1 MSNINHPTADT
12 FAPLT
17 LRQNLRLLP
26 FRLYEP
32 FAVFFGTLF
41 NREGRS
47 WNRTKHLVE
56 LRYRLGRKWEDART
70 LQSYLGTTT
79 TQAYEAWALANG
91 QEVLTDVLAEG
102 ARIHWIGPRRDTKN
116 DRVFLYFHGG
126 GLVWP
131 AHAGFFSFLKGLQD
145 DVKNTIGDIGI
156 AFLNYSLA
164 PDAPLPTQ
172 LRQAN
177 AAITHLLG
185 RGIAPSHI
193 IVGGDSVGGN
203 LTLGLGAHI
212 MRPLASIPAPPV
224 LSEPLG
230 GALLNSAWAT
240 FNTYA
245 PSYKRNDALDMVPSS
260 AYAFLAQQIGPGITP
275 ELRDY
280 VEPGTAPASWFE
292 GLDRVYG
299 RVLVTAGENE
309 ALFDQIIDLKGKL
322 EQHVRDTSTFVE
334 PGGVH
339 MNAMDAFW
347 VGEGR
352 SGQDFYKMVSWISE
366 TFKA

>member
-1 MSNINHPTADT
+1 MSNIDQPAADA

-17 LRQNLRLLP
+17 LRQKFQLLP
-26 FRLYEP
+26 FRLFEP
-32 FAVFFGTLF
+32 FAVFFGALF
-41 NREGRS
+41 STEGRS
-47 WNRTKHLVE
+47 WRRAKHLAE
-56 LRYRLGRKWEDART
+56 LRYNFGRKWEVQT
-70 LQSYLGTTT
+70 LKSYLGTTT
-79 TQAYEAWALANG
+79 AQAYEAWALATG
-91 QEVLTDVLAEG
+91 QEALTDDLAEG
-102 ARIHWIGPRRDTKN
+102 ARIHWIGPRHNTEN
-116 DRVFLYFHGG
+116 DRVLLYFHGG
-126 GLVWP
+126 GFVVP
-131 AHAGFFSFLKGLQD
+131 GHAGFFSFLKALQD
-145 DVKNTIGDIGI
+145 DVKNTVGDIGI

-164 PDAPLPTQ
+164 PEAPFPTQ
-172 LRQAN
+172 VRQAN
-177 AAITHLLG
+177 AAITYLLE

-193 IVGGDSVGGN
+193 IVAGSSAGGN
-203 LTLGLGAHI
+203 LTLGLGAHLLH
-212 MRPLASIPAPPV
+212 PLASIPAPPA
-224 LSEPLG
+224 LSEPLA
-230 GALLNSAWAT
+230 GALLDSPWAT

-245 PSYKRNDALDMVPSS
+245 LSHKRNDALDMVPSS

-280 VEPGTAPASWFE
+280 VEPGTAPASWWE

-322 EQHVRDTSTFVE
+322 ELHVRDTSTFVE

-347 VGEGR
+347 AGEGR
-352 SGQDFYKMVSWISE
+352 SDQEFHKMVSWISE

>member
-1 MSNINHPTADT
+1 MSNINQPAADA

-17 LRQNLRLLP
+17 LRQNLQLLP

-32 FAVFFGTLF
+32 FAVFFGALF
-41 NREGRS
+41 STEGRS
-47 WNRTKHLVE
+47 WRRAKHLAG
-56 LRYRLGRKWEDART
+56 LRYRLGPKWEVQT
-70 LQSYLGTTT
+70 LKSYIGATTA
-79 TQAYEAWALANG
+79 QAYEAWALANG
-91 QEVLTDVLAEG
+91 QEVATDVLAEG
-102 ARIHWIGPRRDTKN
+102 ARIHWIGPRRDTEK
-116 DRVFLYFHGG
+116 DRVLLFFHGG
-126 GLVWP
+126 GFVWP

-145 DVKNTIGDIGI
+145 DVKPRIGDIGI

-164 PDAPLPTQ
+164 PEVPFPTQ

-185 RGIAPSHI
+185 RGIPPSHI
-193 IVGGDSVGGN
+193 IVGGGSAGGN
-203 LTLGLGAHI
+203 LTLGLGAHLLH
-212 MRPLASIPAPPV
+212 PLASIPAPPV
-224 LSEPLG
+224 LSEPLA
-230 GALLNSAWAT
+230 GALLDSPWAT

-245 PSYKRNDALDMVPSS
+245 PSYKRNNALDMHPSATY
-260 AYAFLAQQIGPGITP
+260 AYLAEEVGPAITP

-280 VEPGTAPASWFE
+280 VEPGTAPASWWE

-299 RVLVTAGENE
+299 R
-309 ALFDQIIDLKGKL
+309 GKL

-347 VGEGR
+347 AGEGR
-352 SGQDFYKMVSWISE
+352 SGQDFHKMVSWISE